1 MVSVPFQQ
9 HLNRHTQI
17 SRGLPR
23 TGSALHHPRRRG
35 VSEDVG
41 RHIGPETGIRDYV
54 SERLFDRL
62 HRPPIP
68 LHRGTL
74 PSPFPATQVRQQ
86 LTRERHWRLSLI
98 RLPLPGWA
106 PIEDATINIDPSSS
120 NGRLKCRCANRS
132 RSRAGV
138 KPHQNE
144 FRDVSA
150 AAPIGLHT
158 LLYFAVTPRC
168 PNQRGGLFAG

>member
-41 RHIGPETGIRDYV
+41 RHIGPETGIRDNV

-62 HRPPIP
+62 HRLPIP

-74 PSPFPATQVRQQ
+74 PSPFPATQARQQ
-86 LTRERHWRLSLI
+86 LTVERHWRLPLI
-98 RLPLPGWA
+98 RLPPPRLA
-106 PIEDATINIDPSSS
+106 PPKNTPSHIPSTPTL
-120 NGRLKCRCANRS
+120 GP
-132 RSRAGV
+132 
-138 KPHQNE
+138 PH
-144 FRDVSA
+144 
-150 AAPIGLHT
+150 L
-158 LLYFAVTPRC
+158 
-168 PNQRGGLFAG
+168 